1 MEQYSDDEYIEDA
14 DEFVDDFIEQENYD
28 RQNMN
33 GFDEM
38 DNGIVSD
45 MERAKQKY
53 LIARQKLS
61 MGSYQQQ
68 MQTQQMP

>member
-1 MEQYSDDEYIEDA
+1 MEQYSDDEYLEDA
-14 DEFVDDFIEQENYD
+14 DEFVDDFIEQENFD

-38 DNGIVSD
+38 DNGLVTD
-45 MERAKQKY
+45 MESAKEKY

-61 MGSYQQQ
+61 MGGYQ
-68 MQTQQMP
+68 

>member
-1 MEQYSDDEYIEDA
+1 MEQASDDEYIEDA

-53 LIARQKLS
+53 LIAR
-61 MGSYQQQ
+61 
-68 MQTQQMP
+68 

>member
-1 MEQYSDDEYIEDA
+1 MEEQYSDEYLEDA

-38 DNGIVSD
+38 DNGIISD
-45 MERAKQKY
+45 MESAK
-53 LIARQKLS
+53 
-61 MGSYQQQ
+61 
-68 MQTQQMP
+68 